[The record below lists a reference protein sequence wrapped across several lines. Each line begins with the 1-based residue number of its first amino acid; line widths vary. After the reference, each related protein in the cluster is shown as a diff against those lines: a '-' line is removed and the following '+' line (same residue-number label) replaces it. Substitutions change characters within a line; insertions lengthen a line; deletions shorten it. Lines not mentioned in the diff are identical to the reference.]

1 MELQQQL
8 ITEKAEQE
16 AQIEQLSCANNE
28 LELRYRVLKAD
39 YDKETESL
47 KLQLVFIEQQKQK
60 AMDQTKTSDV
70 QKLKLIEVT
79 EERYKQQI
87 FQLEHDL
94 DQA

>member
-1 MELQQQL
+1 M
-8 ITEKAEQE
+8 
-16 AQIEQLSCANNE
+16 
-28 LELRYRVLKAD
+28 LKAD

-60 AMDQTKTSDV
+60 AMDQTKNSDV